1 MQTDR
6 SARTLLTIIFVT
18 TIIVLV
24 GGVLLSLQS
33 YEDTRRKAEGRIN
46 SLGAVLAEHGERNFS
61 DLEQRILNVTTWLSA
76 QNIKDAT
83 ELERIGADP
92 RLHELLQQSVKEL
105 NGKSGMSLLGADGR
119 LLRNYRDVASLP
131 PISYHDADF
140 FQSLQANPQ
149 QGFVLSQPEP
159 GRLSGEM
166 GSQLGHAVLAADGR
180 FIGVVMAT
188 LKLELLSQIYR
199 SAAFESS
206 EIVSMFRNDGTLLAS
221 SQTGIAAGHVFAR
234 PDALQAAL
242 RPAAAHEG
250 VDPISGQNSLIAAVA
265 LHNQPV
271 TIVISRSTADA
282 LGNWQRRSIEAVI
295 IWLVILLANLLLA
308 RLIIANRRGQIW
320 QRTLADRLAA
330 QRATSL
336 ALQQVNDMALQS
348 GLSFWQ
354 ATINPDLSVTRDGLS
369 QTLQIPGIGACSPID
384 ILQRLDAV
392 ERLKYQAFLVQL
404 RTLDDVTMVLRIASP
419 DPQTYWINVR
429 AHVISRADGAAH
441 CVVCAQDVSA
451 ETRSRADQSMQ
462 ARLAALTDLA
472 GGMAHELNQPLA
484 IIASAAEN
492 AGALL
497 DRTPADLV
505 AVQAKLTRIGAQ
517 AHRASTLIG
526 HLRDHSKPAPRT
538 LGSVDLADCIR
549 RALGLT
555 QGRMADHGIHVTTD
569 LPPNLPLVAGAEA
582 AITQV
587 LVALLTNAADAV
599 IEARTPTRWIALQA
613 NATRDETLLTVAD
626 CGGGLDADILDR
638 VFEPFFT
645 TKHPQAGSGL
655 ALWMAH
661 TTMQAQHG
669 RITVHNGAEGAV
681 FSLYFQNT
689 LAAVAN
695 PG

>member
-1 MQTDR
+1 MFPDR
-6 SARTLLTIIFVT
+6 STRTLLTIILVT
-18 TIIVLV
+18 TVIVLS

-33 YEDTRRKAEGRIN
+33 YESTHRKVEGRIN
-46 SLGAVLAEHGERNFS
+46 ALGAILAEQAERSFPGKPDFVS
-61 DLEQRILNVTTWLSA
+61 
-76 QNIKDAT
+76 
-83 ELERIGADP
+83 
-92 RLHELLQQSVKEL
+92 RL
-105 NGKSGMSLLGADGR
+105 
-119 LLRNYRDVASLP
+119 
-131 PISYHDADF
+131 
-140 FQSLQANPQ
+140 
-149 QGFVLSQPEP
+149 
-159 GRLSGEM
+159 
-166 GSQLGHAVLAADGR
+166 
-180 FIGVVMAT
+180 
-188 LKLELLSQIYR
+188 YR
-199 SAAFESS
+199 SAAFDSG
-206 EIVSMFRNDGTLLAS
+206 EIVSVFRNDATLLAS
-221 SQTGIAAGHVFAR
+221 SQAGVAAGHDLAR
-234 PDALQAAL
+234 PDALQATL

-250 VDPISGQNSLIAAVA
+250 VDPVSGQKSLIAAVT
-265 LHNQPV
+265 LHNQPI
-271 TIVISRSTADA
+271 TIVISRSMADA
-282 LGNWQRRSIEAVI
+282 FGNWQRRSIATGVAC
-295 IWLVILLANLLLA
+295 LVILLANLLLA
-308 RLIIANRRGQIW
+308 RLIIANRRGQLR
-320 QRTLADRLAA
+320 QRTLADRLAE

-354 ATINPDLSVTRDGLS
+354 ATINPDLSVSQHGPT
-369 QTLQIPGIGACSPID
+369 QTLQISGIGASSPTD
-384 ILQRLDAV
+384 ILRRLDAV
-392 ERLKYQAFLVQL
+392 ETMKYQAFLAQL
-404 RTLDDVTMVLRIASP
+404 RTQNDVTVVLRIASP
-419 DPQTYWINVR
+419 DPQAHWINVR

-451 ETRSRADQSMQ
+451 ETRNRADQSMQ

-497 DRTPADLV
+497 ERTPADLV

-526 HLRDHSKPAPRT
+526 HLRDHSKPAPRA
-538 LGSVDLADCIR
+538 LGFVDLADCIH

-613 NATRDETLLTVAD
+613 NATHEETLLTVAD